1 MSLWFRWRSDPPH
14 LPLYCQISL
23 QYKPP
28 AVDYARSEPTFP
40 PFFLFWFP
48 SISITSASRS
58 ADNGAGRISFPP
70 ISKNLSRTIEHKFP
84 DHLKRIGSCS
94 CSVHNISP
102 LLNLI
107 VWNSKVS
114 RTLLPKLRARMLWQA
129 PVFLHVPPFRESGS
143 EVHLESLPAA
153 VHFFSICGMTAQKM
167 RLQTDKSCIFQL
179 LWFIFNIH
187 QIFSPALSISGFPK
201 VPV

>member
-40 PFFLFWFP
+40 LFPFLFPAFRSLQP
-48 SISITSASRS
+48 PVPLTTRRKDIISTNI
-58 ADNGAGRISFPP
+58 
-70 ISKNLSRTIEHKFP
+70 KNLSRTIEHKFP

-114 RTLLPKLRARMLWQA
+114 RTLLPKLRLGCYGKHRFSYMY
-129 PVFLHVPPFRESGS
+129 HPFGS
-143 EVHLESLPAA
+143 LD
-153 VHFFSICGMTAQKM
+153 QK
-167 RLQTDKSCIFQL
+167 
-179 LWFIFNIH
+179 FI
-187 QIFSPALSISGFPK
+187 
-201 VPV
+201 